1 MTSAGATADA
11 PAAARSAA
19 RIHSLDGVRGIAAL
33 VVVIHHALHLDP
45 TFARVQ
51 AAVSA
56 AGESPT
62 VWALTHTPLHIV
74 WAGEEAVLVFF
85 VLSGYVLALP
95 STRGPVSWRTYYPR
109 RLVRLYL
116 PVWAAIMLAVALK
129 APFGSASAPERGAWL
144 RERAAVPL
152 SEAWHDSLVVDG
164 AGLLNSPLWSLQW
177 EVIFSL
183 ALPAYLLLRRRRSRW
198 VVVEAVALLGLV
210 GVGTVTGWFALRYLP
225 IFGLGV
231 LLAQHPHALDGAS
244 SWLDARRRPRLA
256 WGLVVTAVVT
266 LLTARWIVRGLPEPS
281 RLLEAAASAATIVG
295 AVAVLLVALRWA
307 PGTAALEAPAVQWL
321 GARSFSLYLVHEPV
335 IVATALAL
343 PRSWGTA
350 PVAVLGVVAAFA
362 VTVAFYR
369 LVERPSIDLARRAG
383 RVGRGLRAPSRR
395 SSSGRQPGATT
406 PGPPRAE
413 PARPRPAPRSR

>member
-1 MTSAGATADA
+1 MTSAGAAPEA
-11 PAAARSAA
+11 PAAARDDG
-19 RIHSLDGVRGIAAL
+19 RLRSLDGVRGIAAL

-56 AGESPT
+56 AGEGP
-62 VWALTHTPLHIV
+62 VLWALTHTPLHVV

-95 STRGPVSWRTYYPR
+95 STRGPVNWRTYYPR

-116 PVWAAIMLAVALK
+116 PVWAAIVLAVALK
-129 APFGSASAPERGAWL
+129 APFSSASASGGSAWL

-152 SEAWHDSLVVDG
+152 SEAWHDALLLDG
-164 AGLLNSPLWSLQW
+164 AGLLDSPLWSLQW
-177 EVIFSL
+177 EVVFSL
-183 ALPAYLLLRRRRSRW
+183 ALPVYLLLRRRRTRW
-198 VVVEAVALLGLV
+198 VAAEAALLLGLV

-231 LLAQHPHALDGAS
+231 LLAQHPHLLDAAS
-244 SWLDARRRPRLA
+244 AWLDRRRRPRLA
-256 WGLVVTAVVT
+256 WALVVAAVGT
-266 LLTARWIVRGLPEPS
+266 LLTARWIVRGMPEPS
-281 RLLEAAASAATIVG
+281 RPLEAVASAATIVG

-307 PGTAALEAPAVQWL
+307 PGTAALERPTVQWL

-335 IVATALAL
+335 IVAAALVL
-343 PRSWGTA
+343 PRSWGPA
-350 PVAVLGVVAAFA
+350 PVAVVGVVAAFA

-383 RVGRGLRAPSRR
+383 RLGRGLRTPSRR
-395 SSSGRQPGATT
+395 SRSGRRPEATT
-406 PGPPRAE
+406 PGPPHVE
-413 PARPRPAPRSR
+413 PARPPRAAPSR